1 MGKMKITD
9 LLGANAY
16 SAIRTPLDIDADNF
30 LLEAITTYT
39 TLNILSPRTN
49 LFALDYKKMVMLEA
63 QELLQDLKQL
73 VIIIKTVSL
82 LTIQ

>member
-30 LLEAITTYT
+30 
-39 TLNILSPRTN
+39 
-49 LFALDYKKMVMLEA
+49 FF
-63 QELLQDLKQL
+63 
-73 VIIIKTVSL
+73 
-82 LTIQ
+82 